1 MRRTFVAISAVIVL
15 LIPGTAQAS
24 IYAPGSPV
32 VASAASS
39 PLTSPSCDPVGPGTN
54 YPNTEVEPY
63 LAVNPVNPSNVV
75 ATWQQ
80 DRYSGGAAKGS
91 GVGVSFDGGLTF
103 TASTIPGLTKCTGG
117 TIFERASDPWL
128 SFSPN
133 GTLYAMSLVETKL
146 PTGANN
152 PSGMAV
158 SRSFDGGGTW
168 GAPVFVINDTDP
180 TKFNDKNSLTADP
193 TDNNFAYAIWDRLDA
208 PIGKGSL
215 KSGENAAGFRG
226 PTWFARTTNGGVTWE
241 PARQIFVPGNNDQ
254 TIGNQ
259 IVVLP
264 DGTLVD
270 VFDLIHNDNK
280 GHVKGT
286 NVAVLRSTDHGATW
300 SSTPTIISSLQF
312 VQVVDP
318 DTGALVRTGDI
329 IPEVAVDPVSGAL
342 HVVWQDGRFSGGAR
356 SDVTFSTSVD
366 GGLTWSSPARI
377 NTPSG
382 VSAFTPSV
390 AVASDGTVGVSYYDF
405 RNNTAAAG
413 LPTDVWFT
421 HCHSDCANPA
431 SWSEVHAYGPFDMEK
446 APVARGFFL
455 GDYEGIAPVGTAFD
469 LLFSVAGS
477 GSNSSDVVF
486 LQMA

>member
-1 MRRTFVAISAVIVL
+1 MRRTLLTVSLATVL
-15 LIPGTAQAS
+15 LLPGVAAAT

-32 VASAASS
+32 IVSGVLS
-39 PLTSPSCDPVGPGTN
+39 PLSACAPVGPGTN

-63 LAVNPVNPSNVV
+63 LAVNPTKPSNVV
-75 ATWQQ
+75 GSWQQ

-91 GVGVSFDGGLTF
+91 GVGVSLDGGATF
-103 TASTIPGLTKCTGG
+103 TDSLFPGLTTCADGLT
-117 TIFERASDPWL
+117 FERASDPWL

-146 PTGANN
+146 PNGLNN

-158 SRSFDGGGTW
+158 SRSLDGGFTW
-168 GAPVFVINDTDP
+168 GNPTVIINDSDP

-193 TDNNFAYAIWDRLDA
+193 TNSDYAYAIWDRLDA

-215 KSGENAAGFRG
+215 KSGENASGYRG
-226 PTWFARTTNGGVTWE
+226 PTWFTRTTDGGATWE
-241 PARQIFVPGNNDQ
+241 PAREIFAPGNNDQ

-264 DGTLVD
+264 DGTLID

-286 NVAVLRSTDHGATW
+286 NVAILRSTDQGATW
-300 SSTPTIISSLQF
+300 SASPTIISSLGF
-312 VQVVDP
+312 VQVTDP

-329 IPEVAVDPVSGAL
+329 LPEAAVDPVTGAIY
-342 HVVWQDGRFSGGAR
+342 VVWQDGRFSGGAR
-356 SDVTFSTSVD
+356 SDVTFSMSTD
-366 GGLTWSSPARI
+366 GGSSWSAPARI
-377 NTPSG
+377 NTPMN
-382 VSAFTPSV
+382 VSAFTPSI

-405 RNNTAAAG
+405 RNNTAVVG

-421 HCHSDCANPA
+421 HCHVGCTSPAN
-431 SWSEVHAYGPFDMEK
+431 WSEMHAYGPFDMEG
-446 APVARGFFL
+446 APVARGYFL
-455 GDYEGIAPVGTAFD
+455 GDYEGMAAVGTAFD
-469 LLFSVAGS
+469 LLFSAAGATP
-477 GSNSSDVVF
+477 NSADVVF
-486 LQMA
+486 LKMSV